1 MKIGIEINGVLRDT
15 IGKFKTVYEKYMT
28 PDNDDIILKT
38 YKLSLSGETTD
49 ENTEDSFEY
58 GMINEPTSLDLL
70 SHFKFKS
77 SEELFKFMFE
87 EFPMEIFGHSMSSEI
102 NSFNLLNEFYI
113 NNRDFHEI
121 YLISDEIGKSK
132 PATLFFLSKFGC
144 LVEGVL
150 FYNEKTKNNIVSNFD
165 LIVTSN
171 PNLIIDYR
179 NEKYIVK
186 YKTVYNEHINHNS
199 EISSLS
205 ELDIEINKIK

>member
-15 IGKFKTVYEKYMT
+15 IGKFKSVYEKYMT
-28 PDNDDIILKT
+28 PENDDIILKT
-38 YKLSLSGETTD
+38 YRLSSSGDTTD
-49 ENTEDSFEY
+49 EETDENFEY
-58 GMINEPTSLDLL
+58 GVVSEPTSLDLL

-102 NSFNLLNEFYI
+102 NSFNILNEFYI
-113 NNRDFHEI
+113 NNRDSHEI
-121 YLISDEIGKSK
+121 YLISDEVGKSK

-144 LVEGVL
+144 LIEGVL
-150 FYNEKTKNNIVSNFD
+150 FYNEKTKNNILSNFD

-171 PNLIIDYR
+171 PNLIIDYK
-179 NEKYIVK
+179 NKKYIIK
-186 YKTVYNEHINHNS
+186 YKTVYNENINHSS
-199 EISSLS
+199 EIISLS

>member
-28 PDNDDIILKT
+28 PESDDIILKT
-38 YKLSLSGETTD
+38 YKLSSSGDTTD
-49 ENTEDSFEY
+49 EETDEDFEY
-58 GMINEPTSLDLL
+58 GIISEPTSLDLL

-113 NNRDFHEI
+113 NNRDSHEI
-121 YLISDEIGKSK
+121 YLISDEMGKSK

-144 LVEGVL
+144 LIEGVL
-150 FYNEKTKNNIVSNFD
+150 FYNEKTKNNILSNFD

-179 NEKYIVK
+179 NKKYIIK
-186 YKTVYNEHINHNS
+186 YKTVYNENINHS
-199 EISSLS
+199 FEIISLS
-205 ELDIEINKIK
+205 ELDKEINKIK

>member
-28 PDNDDIILKT
+28 PESDDIILKT
-38 YKLSLSGETTD
+38 YKLSSSGDTTD
-49 ENTEDSFEY
+49 EETDEDFEY
-58 GMINEPTSLDLL
+58 GIISEPTSLDLL

-113 NNRDFHEI
+113 NNRDSHEI
-121 YLISDEIGKSK
+121 YLISDEMGKSK

-144 LVEGVL
+144 LIEGVL
-150 FYNEKTKNNIVSNFD
+150 FYNEKTKNNILSNFD

-179 NEKYIVK
+179 NKKYIIK
-186 YKTVYNEHINHNS
+186 YRTVYNENINHS
-199 EISSLS
+199 FEIISLS
-205 ELDIEINKIK
+205 ELDKEINKIK

>member
-58 GMINEPTSLDLL
+58 GMISEPTSLDLL

-113 NNRDFHEI
+113 NNRDSHEI